1 MQPEIFT
8 RLRQQRPL
16 VVPIANFVTAQLVAD
31 GLNALGAS
39 PLMIT
44 APQEATAVAH
54 QARAIVINLGT
65 INDEQIALIRTLLPV
80 AVANQIPTV
89 LDPVGVGI
97 SPYRAGM
104 VKQLIADFKFTVIR
118 GNASELAWLLDAQVP
133 LHGIDTTAIPHPE
146 QIVRQVA
153 QQYHTTAVLTGAVD
167 WLSDGHEVIS
177 NPFGAPQLPQL
188 VGTGDL
194 LASLIGAAVSVWP
207 HPLAA
212 SETMVSA
219 FTLAAQHTA
228 TTTTAPFAFRTA
240 LLDTL
245 HQLTVSQVTTW
256 ATQLKGAFH
265 A

>member
-8 RLRQQRPL
+8 RLRQQHPI
-16 VVPIANFVTAQLVAD
+16 VVTSANLVTAQLVAD

-44 APQEATAVAH
+44 APQEATDIGN
-54 QARAIVINLGT
+54 QAAAIVINLGT
-65 INDEQIALIRTLLPV
+65 INETQLALIRTLLPV
-80 AVANQIPTV
+80 ASANHIPTV
-89 LDPVGVGI
+89 LDPVGIGI
-97 SPYRAGM
+97 SAYRAGI
-104 VKQLIADFKFTVIR
+104 VNQLLANYRFTVIR
-118 GNASELAWLLDAQVP
+118 GNASELAWLLDNRVP
-133 LHGIDTTAIPHPE
+133 SHGIDTTKITNPD

-153 QQYHTTAVLTGAVD
+153 QRYHTTAVLTGAVD
-167 WLSDGHEVIS
+167 WLSDGQQVIN

-245 HQLTVSQVTTW
+245 HQLTVSQVATW
-256 ATQLKGAFH
+256 ATQFKGVNH
-265 A
+265 D